1 MTRIIQAAR
10 RVVAHAVYALVAA
23 SFRTASRRPAAA
35 AHHRKSVRIAPQG
48 IRWANLALAAAVLVA
63 TTTAGLAQQLPLAP
77 TGDLYA
83 GWSLLE
89 SLDVSNLNGITP
101 KESRNTSG
109 EGFTFDAAGNFYVGV
124 NGLDIYDAHFN
135 LIGHADAPPTPSARS
150 YFVALRRPGQLFAC
164 NPVRTPFAR
173 LFVFDT
179 GNLQNPTL
187 TNTVD
192 IPLSDAF
199 GGLEC
204 RALAFDSSDHL
215 WVAVYTHLIKLT
227 LDPAGN
233 PIGAERIYQP
243 ANPFGLAFQPGTGLL
258 FYSAVNS
265 NAVEIVNPVDPS
277 VFRGTITNVCDNAN
291 NSPLSIAFSSSGNM
305 FVGCSNYD
313 SATTDIVAFPA
324 AQLVSITGVV
334 DASTLAPVKVA
345 LDLSQVTPEFL
356 AFKPASGPLYHLCL
370 LYDPFKIAK
379 SGSTIPIK
387 LQLCDGSGNNLSS
400 SSIVLHAISIKK
412 VSDGTSGT
420 VEDSGNAN
428 PDGDFRYDGGGYI
441 FNLST
446 KGLAGGTYALN
457 FTAGNDPSV
466 YQVQFQVKS

>member
-1 MTRIIQAAR
+1 MTTMIRAAAR
-10 RVVAHAVYALVAA
+10 AVAHAVYFILAAMVLIATSAA
-23 SFRTASRRPAAA
+23 S
-35 AHHRKSVRIAPQG
+35 
-48 IRWANLALAAAVLVA
+48 
-63 TTTAGLAQQLPLAP
+63 LAQQLPLAP

-89 SLDVSNLNGITP
+89 SLDVSNLNGIVP

-109 EGFTFDAAGNFYVGV
+109 EGFTFDPAGNLYVGV
-124 NGLDIYDAHFN
+124 NGLDIYDTLFN
-135 LIGHADAPPTPSARS
+135 LIGHAEAPPTPSARS

-215 WVAVYTHLIKLT
+215 WVTGYAHLIKLT

-233 PIGAERIYQP
+233 PIGAERFYQE
-243 ANPFGLAFQPGTGLL
+243 AGNPFGLAFQPSTGLL
-258 FYSAVNS
+258 FYSGVNS
-265 NAVEIVNPVDPS
+265 NLVAVVDPVNPS
-277 VFRGTITNVCDNAN
+277 VVRGTITNVCDNAN

-313 SATTDIVAFPA
+313 SAATDIVAFPA
-324 AQLVSITGVV
+324 AQLVSITGVA

-345 LDLSQVTPEFL
+345 LDLSLVTPEFL
-356 AFKPASGPLYHLCL
+356 AFKPTIGPLYHLCL

-400 SSIVLHAISIKK
+400 SSIVLHAVSIAK
-412 VSDGTSGT
+412 VSDSTSGS
-420 VEDSGNAN
+420 VNDSGNAN

-446 KGLAGGTYALN
+446 KGLAGGTYVLN
-457 FTAGNDPSV
+457 FTAGNDPWV

>member
-1 MTRIIQAAR
+1 MNTTIQATAQTLAP
-10 RVVAHAVYALVAA
+10 VVRTLLVA
-23 SFRTASRRPAAA
+23 
-35 AHHRKSVRIAPQG
+35 V
-48 IRWANLALAAAVLVA
+48 VLIA
-63 TTTAGLAQQLPLAP
+63 TTAVGLAQQLPLAP

-83 GWSLLE
+83 GYSLLR
-89 SLDVSNLNGITP
+89 SLDVSNLNAITL
-101 KESRNTSG
+101 KESRNTHG
-109 EGFTFDAAGNFYVGV
+109 EGFTFDAAGNLYVGV
-124 NGLDIYDAHFN
+124 NGLDIRDTNFN
-135 LIGHADAPPTPSARS
+135 LIGHVEVVPTPADLYNASRS
-150 YFVALRRPGQLFAC
+150 FFVALRRPGQVFAC
-164 NPVRTPFAR
+164 NPTRPPVWPFAR

-192 IPLSDAF
+192 IPFSDDF
-199 GGLEC
+199 GGSEC
-204 RALAFDSSDHL
+204 RSLAFDSTDHL
-215 WVAVYTHLIKLT
+215 WVAVYARLIKLT
-227 LDPAGN
+227 LDPSGN
-233 PIGAERIYQP
+233 PTAAERFLLEG
-243 ANPFGLAFQPGTGLL
+243 NPLGLAFQPGTGLL
-258 FYSAVNS
+258 FYSGLNS
-265 NAVEIVNPVDPS
+265 NFVAAVDPANPS
-277 VFRGTITNVCDNAN
+277 VTRGMITNVCDNAN

-305 FVGCSNYD
+305 FVSCSNYD

-324 AQLVSITGVV
+324 ARLVGITGVM

-345 LDLSQVTPEFL
+345 LVDISPTEFL
-356 AFKPASGPLYHLCL
+356 AFKPTSGPLYRLCL

-387 LQLCDGSGNNLSS
+387 LQLCDSSGNNLSS
-400 SSIVLHAISIKK
+400 SSIVLHAVSITK

-457 FTAGNDPSV
+457 FTAGSDPSV